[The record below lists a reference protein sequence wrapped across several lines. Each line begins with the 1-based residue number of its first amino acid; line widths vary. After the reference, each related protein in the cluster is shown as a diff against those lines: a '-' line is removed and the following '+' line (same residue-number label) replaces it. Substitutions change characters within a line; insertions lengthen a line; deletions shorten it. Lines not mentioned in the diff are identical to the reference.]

1 MNSELIRVE
10 KNNDIY
16 TEGMYKQQV
25 HNIIDY
31 ERMMTIEA
39 AIAAQKEEVIQ
50 EEKKSKAKKKSNNID
65 DENQTSKKIENENQI
80 LFNKVEKMRKSMKP
94 IKEEQKKESI
104 KNEVY
109 DDIDDD
115 MILSSDFMTKKDK

>member
-1 MNSELIRVE
+1 MNSELIRAE

-39 AIAAQKEEVIQ
+39 AIAAQKEEVV
-50 EEKKSKAKKKSNNID
+50 D
-65 DENQTSKKIENENQI
+65 
-80 LFNKVEKMRKSMKP
+80 
-94 IKEEQKKESI
+94 
-104 KNEVY
+104 Y
-109 DDIDDD
+109 DIFEA
-115 MILSSDFMTKKDK
+115 LNMTKTIDMNLYNIAHEVSI